1 MFNAVLDDL
10 LLSSFQRNSNQD
22 IGCFSPALFT
32 FINVCKVLANTCYL
46 LFKRDYT
53 RLYLTQNDFHYNTS
67 KISVR
72 VNVIIYLNYEMGI
85 HKSHCFKMFLYI
97 FLNTSYLYATTLKPW
112 KEALYTKV
120 LNDCYFLPN
129 GSTENKLEKEA

>member
-53 RLYLTQNDFHYNTS
+53 RLYLTKNYFHCNTS
-67 KISVR
+67 KLSVT
-72 VNVIIYLNYEMGI
+72 VNIIIYLNYELGI
-85 HKSHCFKMFLYI
+85 HKSHCFKTYLYI
-97 FLNTSYLYATTLKPW
+97 FLIYNIHPICMLLH
-112 KEALYTKV
+112 
-120 LNDCYFLPN
+120 
-129 GSTENKLEKEA
+129 